1 MSSHPDSQNTTLDRR
16 VTLNSLKED
25 QFALNMRMIY
35 AIQLHDEAEQA
46 KIQGQLEAVQK
57 EIRQLFLGAG
67 R

>member
-1 MSSHPDSQNTTLDRR
+1 MSSYPDSQNTALDRR

-46 KIQGQLEAVQK
+46 KIKGQLEEVQE
-57 EIRQLFLGAG
+57 EIRQLFLGNG

>member
-1 MSSHPDSQNTTLDRR
+1 MSSYPDSQNTALDRR

-46 KIQGQLEAVQK
+46 KIKGQLEAVQE
-57 EIRQLFLGAG
+57 EIRQLFLGNG

>member
-35 AIQLHDEAEQA
+35 AIQLHDEVEQA